1 MLLFHTQLCIFSAKS
16 KSEEIIMADV
26 RSLYLREVLAL
37 DSEHAGAQAFW
48 IATFAILTAAGA
60 QFEIPT
66 QPVPFTFQ
74 TFFVLL
80 SGAMLGKRNG
90 FVSMSLYLVLGVAG
104 LPVFSTGGFG
114 LARLLGPT
122 GGYLLSFPIAA
133 FVIGYLI
140 SHRPMPVNNRES
152 LLNKLMT
159 GYAWTLGS
167 MVLGLLIVFMFG
179 TIQLKIVYFQHWGDA
194 IRSGFLIFSLWDVL
208 KLFAAATIAQQFV
221 RR

>member
-1 MLLFHTQLCIFSAKS
+1 
-16 KSEEIIMADV
+16 MAQV
-26 RSLYLREVLAL
+26 RSLLSKNVLAL
-37 DSEHAGAQAFW
+37 ESDRTVAQAFW
-48 IATFAILTAAGA
+48 IATFAILTAVGA

-90 FVSMSLYLVLGVAG
+90 FLSMSLYLVLGIAG

-140 SHRPMPVNNRES
+140 SHRPMPRSDRGSSVYT
-152 LLNKLMT
+152 LMAA
-159 GYAWTLGS
+159 YAWTLGS
-167 MVLGLLIVFMFG
+167 MVLGLLIIFVFG
-179 TIQLKIVYFQHWGDA
+179 TIQLNIVYFQHWGDA